1 MLNLYKNREILESKK
16 IYLIRHGQTDFNLKG
31 YVQGSGVDSDLNQTG
46 IDQASK
52 FFANYKD
59 IPFKKVY
66 TSVLKRS
73 IQSVSSFI
81 ESGIPHEAYEGF
93 NEINWG
99 NKDGK
104 QVSFKD
110 NTFYWSMV
118 KKWRDGELDFKPDGG
133 ESPLDI
139 EEKQKKV
146 MSIILSRKEEDPI
159 LICMHGRA
167 MRILLSSILHQ
178 DLTLMDSFHHD
189 NLGLYIL
196 DYNGVDFTVEKAN
209 DRQHLL

>member
-1 MLNLYKNREILESKK
+1 LETKK
-16 IYLIRHGQTDFNLKG
+16 IYLIRHGQTDYNLKG
-31 YVQGSGVDSDLNQTG
+31 YVQGSGVDSNLNQTG
-46 IDQASK
+46 IKQASN
-52 FFANYKD
+52 FFNHYKN
-59 IPFKKVY
+59 IPFKKIY
-66 TSVLKRS
+66 TSKLKRS
-73 IQSVSSFI
+73 IQSVQSFI
-81 ESGIPHEAYEGF
+81 DLGIPHESFEGF

-104 QVSFKD
+104 EVSFSD
-110 NTFYWSMV
+110 NTFYWGMV
-118 KKWRDGELDFKPDGG
+118 KKWRDGYLDFKPEGG
-133 ESPLDI
+133 ESPLDL

-146 MSIILSRKEEDPI
+146 MEIILSRPEENPI

-178 DLTLMDSFHHD
+178 DLRLMDTFHHD

-196 DYNGVDFTVEKAN
+196 EYNGTNFLVEKEN

>member
-1 MLNLYKNREILESKK
+1 MEQKK
-16 IYLIRHGQTDFNLKG
+16 IYIIRHGQTDYNLKG

-46 IDQASK
+46 LEQAAK
-52 FFANYKD
+52 FFEHYKD

-73 IQSVSSFI
+73 IQSVQSFI
-81 ESGIPHEAYEGF
+81 DLGIPHEAYEGL

-104 QVSFKD
+104 QISFGD
-110 NTFYWSMV
+110 NTFYWNMV
-118 KKWRDGELDFKPDGG
+118 KKWKEGELDFKPEGG

-139 EEKQKKV
+139 VEKQKKV
-146 MSIILSRKEEDPI
+146 MKIILDQKEEDLI

-167 MRILLSSILHQ
+167 MRILLSTILNQ
-178 DLTLMDSFHHD
+178 DLKNMDAFPHD
-189 NLGLYIL
+189 NLGLYL
-196 DYNGVDFTVEKAN
+196 VGYDGTNFTVERTN
-209 DRQHLL
+209 DRKHLL